1 MSEQKNHSLDVLGVK
16 PIADSVNIL
25 SKAIVDGSSAFLS
38 RICLPAA
45 EEFGLFLQDHV
56 RHWRA
61 ANATKI
67 IENAASI
74 VNSQPDA
81 DERHAQPRLISQ
93 IIEHGSWIDSAELQ
107 KMWSGLLASSCTID
121 GSDDSNLIFVDT
133 LARLTL
139 IEARILEYACREST
153 KSVSEAGWLMAQ
165 YFSVSLEQLEICAG
179 ISDFHRLDR
188 ELDHL
193 RTLGLIE
200 LHAGFAQFSTNAD
213 ITPSAFALQMYARCN
228 GWSGNLLEFFG
239 LTTLSNISN
248 DDSTK

>member
-1 MSEQKNHSLDVLGVK
+1 MSEQKNHSLDILGVK

-25 SKAIVDGSSAFLS
+25 TKAVVDGTSSFLS
-38 RICLPAA
+38 RICLPVA
-45 EEFGLFLQDHV
+45 EEFGLLLQDHV

-61 ANATKI
+61 VNATKI
-67 IENAASI
+67 VENAASM
-74 VNSQPDA
+74 VNSEPDA

-93 IIEHGSWIDSAELQ
+93 IIDHGSWIDSAELQ
-107 KMWSGLLASSCTID
+107 KMWSGLLASSCTIG

-139 IEARILEYACREST
+139 IEVKILEYACRECT
-153 KSVSEAGWLMAQ
+153 KSLTQAGWLMAQ
-165 YFSVSLEQLEICAG
+165 DIRMSLEQLEICSG
-179 ISDFHRLDR
+179 INDFHRLDR

-193 RTLGLIE
+193 RTLGLIKG
-200 LHAGFAQFSTNAD
+200 GFDPFSTNAD

-248 DDSTK
+248 DEPTE

>member
-179 ISDFHRLDR
+179 
-188 ELDHL
+188 
-193 RTLGLIE
+193 TLGLIE

-228 GWSGNLLEFFG
+228 GWSSNPLEFFG
-239 LTTLSNISN
+239 LTKLSNIRN
-248 DDSTK
+248 DEPTK